1 MKDVGKG
8 PVVKYAG
15 TAEIRQYTEAPA
27 EVIALVIILSR
38 KTAIIQHATHPYRK
52 PTQVVG

>member
-8 PVVKYAG
+8 SIVKYVHP
-15 TAEIRQYTEAPA
+15 AEIREYAEASA
-27 EVIALVIILSR
+27 EVIELVTILSR
-38 KTAIIQHATHPYRK
+38 KTAIIQHATHPYRR

>member
-8 PVVKYAG
+8 RIVKYVHP
-15 TAEIRQYTEAPA
+15 AEIRQYTEASA
-27 EVIALVIILSR
+27 EVIELVIILSR
-38 KTAIIQHATHPYRK
+38 KTAIIKHETHPYRR